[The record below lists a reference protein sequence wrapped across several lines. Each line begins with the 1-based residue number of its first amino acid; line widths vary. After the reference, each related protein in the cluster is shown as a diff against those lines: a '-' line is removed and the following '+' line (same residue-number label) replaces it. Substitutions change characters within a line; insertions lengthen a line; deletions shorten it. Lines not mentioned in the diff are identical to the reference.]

1 MPQILAATSDQL
13 AEARREISVMSK
25 VDHDN
30 ILPLLASAVVPT
42 TRYSKFTLGQVHSP
56 AWIVAVSCT
65 EVTTFTWCQAEGR
78 LGPSLRSMCREGVPQ
93 HTVYLLFPL
102 YEVSP
107 AR

>member
-1 MPQILAATSDQL
+1 MPQIMAATSDQL
-13 AEARREISVMSK
+13 AEARREMSVMSK

-42 TRYSKFTLGQVHSP
+42 TRCSKFTLGQGHCL
-56 AWIVAVSCT
+56 AWILALFCT
-65 EVTTFTWCQAEGR
+65 EVTTFTRYQAEGR
-78 LGPSLRSMCREGVPQ
+78 FARPLRGMCREGVPQ